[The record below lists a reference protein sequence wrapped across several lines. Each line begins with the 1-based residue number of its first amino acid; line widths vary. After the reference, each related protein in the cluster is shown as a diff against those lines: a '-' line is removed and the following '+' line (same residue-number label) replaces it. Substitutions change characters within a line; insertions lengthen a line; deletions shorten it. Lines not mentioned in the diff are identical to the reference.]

1 MLTEEVLSLIG
12 AAEEARLA
20 EEEEI
25 LLEADEARTATLDA
39 EEEEDLAEVD
49 EEPDEVLTAAL

>member
-1 MLTEEVLSLIG
+1 MLSLIDT
-12 AAEEARLA
+12 AEETRLA
-20 EEEEI
+20 VEEEI